1 VTDARDE
8 RALVAAWAGGDE
20 RAFEVVFRRQEK
32 AIRRLCRGMLR
43 DAAEA
48 EEATQETFLKAWM
61 AVGRTNG
68 DGNLEAWLRRIARN
82 VCLDNLRAKR
92 RRPVA
97 SPMARLS
104 IATTERGPE
113 ELIAGGDPRVETVLR
128 RLAPQH
134 RAAVELRFISGLS
147 HVEMASAL
155 AKSPVQIKA
164 LVHRARIRLSH
175 EWSRLASP
183 A

>member
-1 VTDARDE
+1 MTDARHD
-8 RALVAAWAGGDE
+8 RALAAAWARGDE

-32 AIRRLCRGMLR
+32 AIRRLCRGILR

-48 EEATQETFLKAWM
+48 EEATQETFLKAWI
-61 AVGRTNG
+61 AAGRT
-68 DGNLEAWLRRIARN
+68 DDDCNLEAWLKRIARN

-92 RRPVA
+92 RRPVS

-104 IATTERGPE
+104 IATTESGPE

-134 RAAVELRFISGLS
+134 RAAVELRFMSGLS

-155 AKSPVQIKA
+155 AKSPVQVKA
-164 LVHRARIRLSH
+164 LVHRARARLSD
-175 EWSRLASP
+175 EWWRLASS